1 MRSITKGP
9 GHFQLNA
16 RDALYQSQIVSG
28 TAVSAEIA
36 WNNFPHK
43 EQTRSSCNAEQIG
56 LCAFSET
63 SIDNGTWGF
72 HLDHVKP
79 KSLDQ
84 SVTFKHSNLVL
95 CAISAD
101 ALKYMPKSE
110 VFGGH
115 FRGNRYSNSGFITPL
130 RADARRF
137 FHYSVEGEVVPA
149 LNLSKSDARK
159 ARYTIKILNLN
170 ATTLVE
176 MRKNW
181 LMELENEIDK
191 LIGHPAAMDYFAMV
205 ELCDTNGRLRKFH
218 SAVRERF
225 AVAGQ
230 AVLMAN
236 CPDCD

>member
-9 GHFQLNA
+9 GHFQLAA
-16 RDALYQSQIVSG
+16 RDLLYKTQITDG

-36 WNNFPHK
+36 WNNFSHRK
-43 EQTRSSCNAEQIG
+43 QTRSSCNAEQIG

-63 SIDNGTWGF
+63 KIDNATWGF

-84 SVTFKHSNLVL
+84 SITFKHSNLVL
-95 CAISAD
+95 CAISSA
-101 ALKYMPKSE
+101 ALKYMPKGD

-115 FRGNRYSNSGFITPL
+115 FRKNRYSKSGFITPL

-137 FHYSVEGEVVPA
+137 FHYSVEGEIVPA
-149 LNLSKSDARK
+149 LNLSSSDARK

-176 MRKNW
+176 MRKTW
-181 LMELENEIDK
+181 LIELENAIDK
-191 LIGHPAAMDYFAMV
+191 LIGSPAAMDYFAMI
-205 ELCDTNGRLRKFH
+205 ELCDTNGQLRNFH

-225 AVAGQ
+225 KASGQ
-230 AVLMAN
+230 AALMAYCAN
-236 CPDCD
+236 CN